1 MRGSPATYIRLKVHL
16 ILQGRTLVDY
26 AVSVG
31 TNHSRIYSILRTL
44 EDNERMPKD
53 PDSRRILEAVAREL
67 GDDTILPAEPVNA
80 S

>member
-16 ILQGRTLVDY
+16 ILQGRTLTDY

-44 EDNERMPKD
+44 EDNERMPTD
-53 PDSRRILEAVAREL
+53 PDSRRILEAVAKEL
-67 GDDTILPAEPVNA
+67 GDDSILPMARVDA
-80 S
+80 G